1 MLQDIE
7 PYLACPHCA
16 QALTRH
22 ERSLRCPA
30 GHSFDLARQG
40 YVSLL
45 AGDAHTGTGDTAE
58 MVAARADFLTAGHYR
73 PIADALAAAATALAS
88 PTPAG
93 ATPAEATAPAEAA
106 RALPEAARAEAGPA
120 GQDAPALEQADP
132 SRAAG
137 GLVVDLGAGTG
148 HYLAHVLD
156 ALPGRVG
163 AALDISK
170 YALRRAAKAHPR
182 IGAVVCDAWR
192 PLPLRDASADLVLN
206 VFAPRNGPE
215 IRRVLRPGGTL
226 LLVAPTGR
234 HLRELVAALG
244 LLSVDEEKQRRIDEK
259 LGPHLTPVE
268 QREVEF
274 TLRLAPQDVRTVVG
288 MGPSAW
294 HTDPARLAA
303 ALAALPDPV
312 EVTASVTVAAYRRP

>member
-30 GHSFDLARQG
+30 GHSFDLAKQG

-58 MVAARADFLTAGHYR
+58 MVAARADFLAAGHYR
-73 PIADALAAAATALAS
+73 PIADALAEAASA
-88 PTPAG
+88 
-93 ATPAEATAPAEAA
+93 APA
-106 RALPEAARAEAGPA
+106 
-120 GQDAPALEQADP
+120 APAAP
-132 SRAAG
+132 AVAPG
-137 GLVVDLGAGTG
+137 GLVADLGAGTG

-170 YALRRAAKAHPR
+170 YALRRAAKAHSR

-192 PLPLRDASADLVLN
+192 PLPLRDASADLMLN

-226 LLVAPTGR
+226 LLVSPTAR

-244 LLSVDEEKQRRIDEK
+244 LLSVDEDKQRRIDEK

-294 HTDPARLAA
+294 HTDPDRLAA
-303 ALAALPDPV
+303 ALAGLPDPV
-312 EVTASVTVAAYRRP
+312 EVTASVTVAGYRRP

>member
-16 QALTRH
+16 QDLTRH

-30 GHSFDLARQG
+30 GHSFDLAKQG

-58 MVAARADFLTAGHYR
+58 MVAARADFLAAGHYR
-73 PIADALAAAATALAS
+73 PIADALAEAAAAA
-88 PTPAG
+88 AG
-93 ATPAEATAPAEAA
+93 AD
-106 RALPEAARAEAGPA
+106 PE
-120 GQDAPALEQADP
+120 
-132 SRAAG
+132 
-137 GLVVDLGAGTG
+137 GLVADLGAGTG
-148 HYLAHVLD
+148 HYLAHVLE

-192 PLPLRDASADLVLN
+192 PLPLRDASTDLMLN

-215 IRRVLRPGGTL
+215 IRRVLHPGGTL
-226 LLVAPTGR
+226 LLVSPTAR
-234 HLRELVAALG
+234 HLRELVSALG
-244 LLSVDEEKQRRIDEK
+244 LLSVDEDKQRRIDEK
-259 LGPHLTPVE
+259 LGPYLTPVD
-268 QREVEF
+268 QRSVEF
-274 TLRLAPQDVRTVVG
+274 TLRLSAQDVRTVVG

-294 HTDPARLAA
+294 HTDPDRLAA
-303 ALAALPDPV
+303 ALAELPEPV
-312 EVTASVTVAAYRRP
+312 EVTASVTVAGYRRSV

>member
-16 QALTRH
+16 RPLTLDGRT
-22 ERSLRCPA
+22 LRCPG
-30 GHSFDLARQG
+30 GHSHDLAKQG

-58 MVAARADFLTAGHYR
+58 MVAARGDFLAAGHYR
-73 PIADALAAAATALAS
+73 PIADALTEAAVAAV
-88 PTPAG
+88 AG
-93 ATPAEATAPAEAA
+93 AE
-106 RALPEAARAEAGPA
+106 AEAGGDATGDGGA
-120 GQDAPALEQADP
+120 G
-132 SRAAG
+132 AG
-137 GLVVDLGAGTG
+137 AGARGLVADLGAGTG

-156 ALPGRVG
+156 ALPGRPG

-170 YALRRAAKAHPR
+170 YALRRAARAHPR

-192 PLPLRDASADLVLN
+192 PLPLLDASADLVLN

-226 LLVAPTGR
+226 LLVSPTAR
-234 HLRELVAALG
+234 HLRELVNTLG

-259 LGPHLTPVE
+259 LGPYLTPAGR
-268 QREVEF
+268 REVEF
-274 TLRLAPQDVRTVVG
+274 TVRLSAEDVRTVVG

-294 HTDPARLAA
+294 HTDPARLAER
-303 ALAALPDPV
+303 LAALPDPV
-312 EVTASVTVAAYRRP
+312 EVTASVTVAAYRR

>member
-7 PYLACPHCA
+7 RYLACPHCA

-22 ERSLRCPA
+22 DRSLRCPA
-30 GHSFDLARQG
+30 GHSFDLAKQG

-58 MVAARADFLTAGHYR
+58 MVAARADFLAAGHYR
-73 PIADALAAAATALAS
+73 PIAEALAQAASAS
-88 PTPAG
+88 AVAG
-93 ATPAEATAPAEAA
+93 E
-106 RALPEAARAEAGPA
+106 
-120 GQDAPALEQADP
+120 
-132 SRAAG
+132 SG
-137 GLVVDLGAGTG
+137 GLVADLGAGTG

-156 ALPGRVG
+156 ALPGTVG

-170 YALRRAAKAHPR
+170 FALRRAAKAHPR

-192 PLPLRDASADLVLN
+192 PLPLRDASAELMLN

-226 LLVAPTGR
+226 LLVSPTAR
-234 HLRELVAALG
+234 HLRELVDALG

-259 LGPHLTPVE
+259 LGPYLEPAGR
-268 QREVEF
+268 REVEF
-274 TLRLAPQDVRTVVG
+274 TLRLGPQDVRTVVG

-294 HTDPARLAA
+294 HTDPERLGA
-303 ALAALPDPV
+303 ALAELPEPV
-312 EVTASVTVAAYRRP
+312 EVTASVTVAAYLR

>member
-7 PYLACPHCA
+7 RYLACPLCA

-22 ERSLRCPA
+22 DRSLRCPA
-30 GHSFDLARQG
+30 GHSFDLAKQG
-40 YVSLL
+40 YASLL

-58 MVAARADFLTAGHYR
+58 MVAARADFLAAGHYR
-73 PIADALAAAATALAS
+73 PIADALAEAAAAA
-88 PTPAG
+88 PAG
-93 ATPAEATAPAEAA
+93 EP
-106 RALPEAARAEAGPA
+106 
-120 GQDAPALEQADP
+120 D
-132 SRAAG
+132 
-137 GLVVDLGAGTG
+137 GLVADLGAGTG

-156 ALPGRVG
+156 ALPDRVG

-192 PLPLRDASADLVLN
+192 PLPLRDASAELMLN

-226 LLVAPTGR
+226 LLVSPTAR
-234 HLRELVAALG
+234 HLRELVDALG

-259 LGPHLTPVE
+259 LGPYLTPAG

-274 TLRLAPQDVRTVVG
+274 TLRLDAQDVRTVVG

-294 HTDPARLAA
+294 HTDPGRLGA

-312 EVTASVTVAAYRRP
+312 EVTASVTVAAYRR

>member
-16 QALTRH
+16 QPLTRH
-22 ERSLRCPA
+22 ERTLRCPA
-30 GHSFDLARQG
+30 GHSHDLAKQG

-45 AGDAHTGTGDTAE
+45 AGDAHTGTGDTAD
-58 MVAARADFLTAGHYR
+58 MVAARAEFLAASHYR
-73 PIADALAAAATALAS
+73 PIADALAEAAAA
-88 PTPAG
+88 
-93 ATPAEATAPAEAA
+93 
-106 RALPEAARAEAGPA
+106 
-120 GQDAPALEQADP
+120 ADP
-132 SRAAG
+132 E
-137 GLVVDLGAGTG
+137 GLVADLGAGTG

-156 ALPGRVG
+156 ALPGRPG

-170 YALRRAAKAHPR
+170 FALRRAAKAHPR

-192 PLPLRDASADLVLN
+192 PLPLLDGSAGLMLN

-226 LLVAPTGR
+226 LLVSPTSR

-259 LGPHLTPVE
+259 LGPYLTPE
-268 QREVEF
+268 GRREVEF
-274 TLRLAPQDVRTVVG
+274 TLRLGPQDVRTVVG

-294 HTDPARLAA
+294 HTDPERLAA
-303 ALAALPDPV
+303 ALAGLPEPV
-312 EVTASVTVAAYRRP
+312 EVTASVTVAVYRR

>member
-30 GHSFDLARQG
+30 GHSFDLAKQG

-58 MVAARADFLTAGHYR
+58 MVAARADFLAAGHYR
-73 PIADALAAAATALAS
+73 PIADALADAATALVDAAPS
-88 PTPAG
+88 ADGAG
-93 ATPAEATAPAEAA
+93 SDSTGGMG
-106 RALPEAARAEAGPA
+106 GP
-120 GQDAPALEQADP
+120 D
-132 SRAAG
+132 
-137 GLVVDLGAGTG
+137 GLVADLGAGTG

-170 YALRRAAKAHPR
+170 FALRRAAKAHPR

-192 PLPLRDASADLVLN
+192 PLPLRDASAELMLN

-226 LLVAPTGR
+226 LLVSPTAG
-234 HLRELVAALG
+234 HLRELVDALG
-244 LLSVDEEKQRRIDEK
+244 LLSVDEDKQRRIDEK
-259 LGPHLTPVE
+259 LGPYLTPVE
-268 QREVEF
+268 QRSVDF
-274 TLRLAPQDVRTVVG
+274 TLRLGAQDVRTVVG

-294 HTDPARLAA
+294 HTDADRLEA
-303 ALAALPDPV
+303 ALAALPEPV
-312 EVTASVTVAAYRRP
+312 EVTASVTVAAYRRPL

>member
-7 PYLACPHCA
+7 RYLACPLCA
-16 QALTRH
+16 QPLTRH
-22 ERSLRCPA
+22 DRSLRCPA
-30 GHSFDLARQG
+30 GHSFDLAKQG

-58 MVAARADFLTAGHYR
+58 MVAARADFLAAGHYR
-73 PIADALAAAATALAS
+73 PIADALAEASAAA
-88 PTPAG
+88 PADE
-93 ATPAEATAPAEAA
+93 P
-106 RALPEAARAEAGPA
+106 
-120 GQDAPALEQADP
+120 D
-132 SRAAG
+132 
-137 GLVVDLGAGTG
+137 GLVADLGAGTG

-156 ALPGRVG
+156 ALPDRVG

-192 PLPLRDASADLVLN
+192 PLPLRDASAELMLN

-226 LLVAPTGR
+226 LLVSPTAR
-234 HLRELVAALG
+234 HLGELVDALG

-259 LGPHLTPVE
+259 LGPYLTPAGR
-268 QREVEF
+268 REVEF
-274 TLRLAPQDVRTVVG
+274 TLRLDPQDVRTVVG

-294 HTDPARLAA
+294 HTDPERLGA
-303 ALAALPDPV
+303 ALTALPDPV
-312 EVTASVTVAAYRRP
+312 EVTASVTVAAYRR

>member
-16 QALTRH
+16 QDLTRH

-30 GHSFDLARQG
+30 GHSFDLAKQG

-58 MVAARADFLTAGHYR
+58 MVAARADFLAAGHYR
-73 PIADALAAAATALAS
+73 PIADALAAAAAAAVGDGAD
-88 PTPAG
+88 AG
-93 ATPAEATAPAEAA
+93 AGGGAD
-106 RALPEAARAEAGPA
+106 GP
-120 GQDAPALEQADP
+120 
-132 SRAAG
+132 G
-137 GLVVDLGAGTG
+137 GLVADLGAGTG

-156 ALPGRVG
+156 TLPGRVG

-192 PLPLRDASADLVLN
+192 PLPLRDACADLVLN

-226 LLVAPTGR
+226 LLVSPTAR

-259 LGPHLTPVE
+259 LGPYLTPAGR
-268 QREVEF
+268 QPVEF
-274 TLRLAPQDVRTVVG
+274 TLRLSAQDVRTVVG

-294 HTDPARLAA
+294 HTDPDRLAA
-303 ALAALPDPV
+303 ALEELPDPV

>member
-16 QALTRH
+16 QDLTRH

-30 GHSFDLARQG
+30 GHSFDLAKQG

-58 MVAARADFLTAGHYR
+58 MVAARADFLAAGHYR
-73 PIADALAAAATALAS
+73 PIADALAAAAAAVVADGADTGAD
-88 PTPAG
+88 AG
-93 ATPAEATAPAEAA
+93 AGGGAD
-106 RALPEAARAEAGPA
+106 GP
-120 GQDAPALEQADP
+120 
-132 SRAAG
+132 G
-137 GLVVDLGAGTG
+137 GLVADLGAGTG

-182 IGAVVCDAWR
+182 VGAVVCDAWR
-192 PLPLRDASADLVLN
+192 PLPLRDACADLVLN

-226 LLVAPTGR
+226 LLVSPTAR

-259 LGPHLTPVE
+259 LGPYLTPAGR
-268 QREVEF
+268 QPVEF
-274 TLRLAPQDVRTVVG
+274 TLRLSAQDVRTVVG

-294 HTDPARLAA
+294 HTDPGRLAA
-303 ALAALPDPV
+303 ALEELPEPV
-312 EVTASVTVAAYRRP
+312 EVTASVTVATYRRP

>member
-16 QALTRH
+16 RPLTLDGRT
-22 ERSLRCPA
+22 LRCPG
-30 GHSFDLARQG
+30 GHSHDLAKQG

-45 AGDAHTGTGDTAE
+45 AGDAHTGTGDTAD
-58 MVAARADFLTAGHYR
+58 MVAARGDFLAAGHYR
-73 PIADALAAAATALAS
+73 PIADALAAAAVA
-88 PTPAG
+88 
-93 ATPAEATAPAEAA
+93 AEDSGGGDGD
-106 RALPEAARAEAGPA
+106 GP
-120 GQDAPALEQADP
+120 
-132 SRAAG
+132 G
-137 GLVVDLGAGTG
+137 GLVADLGAGTG

-156 ALPGRVG
+156 ALPGRPG

-170 YALRRAAKAHPR
+170 YALRRAARAHPR

-192 PLPLRDASADLVLN
+192 PLPLLDASAGLVLN

-226 LLVAPTGR
+226 LLVSPTSR
-234 HLRELVAALG
+234 HLRELVDTLG

-259 LGPHLTPVE
+259 LGPYLTPAGR
-268 QREVEF
+268 REVEF
-274 TLRLAPQDVRTVVG
+274 TMRLSAEDVRTVVG

-294 HTDPARLAA
+294 HTDPDRLAEQ
-303 ALAALPDPV
+303 LAALPDPV
-312 EVTASVTVAAYRRP
+312 EVTASVTVAAYRR

>member
-7 PYLACPHCA
+7 RYLACPLCA

-22 ERSLRCPA
+22 DRSLRCPA
-30 GHSFDLARQG
+30 GHSFDLAKQG

-58 MVAARADFLTAGHYR
+58 MVAARADFLAAGHYR
-73 PIADALAAAATALAS
+73 PIADALAGAA
-88 PTPAG
+88 
-93 ATPAEATAPAEAA
+93 AEAA
-106 RALPEAARAEAGPA
+106 AEAPA
-120 GQDAPALEQADP
+120 DKPD
-132 SRAAG
+132 
-137 GLVVDLGAGTG
+137 GLVADLGAGTG

-156 ALPGRVG
+156 ALPDRVG

-192 PLPLRDASADLVLN
+192 PLPLRDASAELMLN

-226 LLVAPTGR
+226 LLVSPTAR
-234 HLRELVAALG
+234 HLRELVDALG

-259 LGPHLTPVE
+259 LGPYLTPAGR
-268 QREVEF
+268 REVEF
-274 TLRLAPQDVRTVVG
+274 TLRLGAQDVRTVVG

-294 HTDPARLAA
+294 HTDPERLGA
-303 ALAALPDPV
+303 ALAGLPDPV
-312 EVTASVTVAAYRRP
+312 EVTASVTVAAYRR

>member
-7 PYLACPHCA
+7 RYLACPLCA

-22 ERSLRCPA
+22 DRSLRCPT
-30 GHSFDLARQG
+30 GHSFDLAKQG

-45 AGDAHTGTGDTAE
+45 AGDAHTGTGDTAD
-58 MVAARADFLTAGHYR
+58 MVAARADFLAAGHYR
-73 PIADALAAAATALAS
+73 PISDALAEAAAAA
-88 PTPAG
+88 PAG
-93 ATPAEATAPAEAA
+93 EPD
-106 RALPEAARAEAGPA
+106 R
-120 GQDAPALEQADP
+120 
-132 SRAAG
+132 
-137 GLVVDLGAGTG
+137 LVADLGAGTG

-156 ALPGRVG
+156 TLPGSVG

-215 IRRVLRPGGTL
+215 IRRVLRPGGAL
-226 LLVAPTGR
+226 LLVSPTAR
-234 HLRELVAALG
+234 HLRELVDALG

-259 LGPHLTPVE
+259 LGPYLTPAGR
-268 QREVEF
+268 REVEF
-274 TLRLAPQDVRTVVG
+274 ALRLSPQDVRTVVG

-294 HTDPARLAA
+294 HTDAERLAA
-303 ALAALPDPV
+303 ALAALPEPV
-312 EVTASVTVAAYRRP
+312 EVTASVTVAAYRR

>member
-16 QALTRH
+16 QDLTRH

-30 GHSFDLARQG
+30 GHSFDLAKQG

-58 MVAARADFLTAGHYR
+58 MVAARADFLAAGHYR
-73 PIADALAAAATALAS
+73 PIADALAAAAAS
-88 PTPAG
+88 VAG
-93 ATPAEATAPAEAA
+93 AAVAGVASEAD
-106 RALPEAARAEAGPA
+106 AGP
-120 GQDAPALEQADP
+120 D
-132 SRAAG
+132 
-137 GLVVDLGAGTG
+137 GLVADLGAGTG
-148 HYLAHVLD
+148 HYLAHVLE
-156 ALPGRVG
+156 ALPGRAG

-192 PLPLRDASADLVLN
+192 PLPLRDASADLMLN

-226 LLVAPTGR
+226 LLVSPTAR

-259 LGPHLTPVE
+259 LGPYLTPTGR
-268 QREVEF
+268 QSVEF
-274 TLRLAPQDVRTVVG
+274 TLRLSAQDVRTVVG

-294 HTDPARLAA
+294 HTDPDRLAA
-303 ALAALPDPV
+303 ALADLPEPV

>member
-16 QALTRH
+16 QDLTRH

-30 GHSFDLARQG
+30 GHSFDLAKQG

-58 MVAARADFLTAGHYR
+58 MVAARADFLAAGHYR
-73 PIADALAAAATALAS
+73 PIADALAAAAAAAVGDGAD
-88 PTPAG
+88 AG
-93 ATPAEATAPAEAA
+93 A
-106 RALPEAARAEAGPA
+106 G
-120 GQDAPALEQADP
+120 GGADGL
-132 SRAAG
+132 G
-137 GLVVDLGAGTG
+137 GLVADLGAGTG
-148 HYLAHVLD
+148 HYLAHVVD
-156 ALPGRVG
+156 TLPGRVG

-182 IGAVVCDAWR
+182 VGAVVCDAWR
-192 PLPLRDASADLVLN
+192 PLPLRDACADLVLN

-226 LLVAPTGR
+226 LLVSPTAR

-259 LGPHLTPVE
+259 LGPYLTPAGR
-268 QREVEF
+268 QPVEF
-274 TLRLAPQDVRTVVG
+274 TLRLSAQDVRTVVG

-294 HTDPARLAA
+294 HTDPDRLAA
-303 ALAALPDPV
+303 ALEELPDPV

>member
-30 GHSFDLARQG
+30 GHSFDLAKQG

-73 PIADALAAAATALAS
+73 PIADALAEAATALLGAAPS
-88 PTPAG
+88 AG
-93 ATPAEATAPAEAA
+93 G
-106 RALPEAARAEAGPA
+106 AGPETMETTETT
-120 GQDAPALEQADP
+120 GSPQDPDGP
-132 SRAAG
+132 D

-170 YALRRAAKAHPR
+170 FALRRAAKAHPR

-192 PLPLRDASADLVLN
+192 PLPLRDASAELMLN

-226 LLVAPTGR
+226 LLVSPTAN
-234 HLRELVAALG
+234 HLRELVDALG

-259 LGPHLTPVE
+259 LGPYLTPVD
-268 QREVEF
+268 QRSVEF
-274 TLRLAPQDVRTVVG
+274 TLRLSAQDVRTVVG

-294 HTDPARLAA
+294 HTDADRLAA
-303 ALAALPDPV
+303 ALAAMPEPV
-312 EVTASVTVAAYRRP
+312 EVSASVTVAAYRRPR

>member
-30 GHSFDLARQG
+30 GHSFDLAKQG

-58 MVAARADFLTAGHYR
+58 MVAARADFLAAGHYR
-73 PIADALAAAATALAS
+73 PIADALAEAASAALAAPAAA
-88 PTPAG
+88 
-93 ATPAEATAPAEAA
+93 AE
-106 RALPEAARAEAGPA
+106 
-120 GQDAPALEQADP
+120 
-132 SRAAG
+132 
-137 GLVVDLGAGTG
+137 GLVADLGAGTG

-192 PLPLRDASADLVLN
+192 PLPLRDASADLMLN

-226 LLVAPTGR
+226 LLVSPTAR

-244 LLSVDEEKQRRIDEK
+244 LLSVDEDKQRRIDEK

-268 QREVEF
+268 QRDVEF

-294 HTDPARLAA
+294 HTDPDRLAA
-303 ALAALPDPV
+303 ALAGLPDPV
-312 EVTASVTVAAYRRP
+312 EVTASVTVAGYRRP

>member
-16 QALTRH
+16 QALTPDGRT
-22 ERSLRCPA
+22 LRCPG
-30 GHSFDLARQG
+30 GHSFDIAKQG

-45 AGDAHTGTGDTAE
+45 AGDAHTGTGDTAD
-58 MVAARADFLTAGHYR
+58 MVAARSDFLAAGHYR
-73 PIADALAAAATALAS
+73 PIADALAAAAAA
-88 PTPAG
+88 A
-93 ATPAEATAPAEAA
+93 APE
-106 RALPEAARAEAGPA
+106 
-120 GQDAPALEQADP
+120 
-132 SRAAG
+132 
-137 GLVVDLGAGTG
+137 GLVADLGAGTG

-156 ALPGRVG
+156 ALPGRPG

-192 PLPLRDASADLVLN
+192 PLPLLEATAGLVLN

-215 IRRVLRPGGTL
+215 IRRVLRPGATL
-226 LLVAPTGR
+226 LLVSPTAH
-234 HLRELVAALG
+234 HLRELVTELG

-259 LGPHLTPVE
+259 LGPYLTPAG
-268 QREVEF
+268 QQQVEF
-274 TLRLAPQDVRTVVG
+274 TMRLSATDVRTVVG

-294 HTDPARLAA
+294 HTDPDRLAARLAG
-303 ALAALPDPV
+303 LPDPV
-312 EVTASVTVAAYRRP
+312 EVTASVTIAAYRR

>member
-7 PYLACPHCA
+7 RYLACPHCA

-22 ERSLRCPA
+22 DRSLRCPA
-30 GHSFDLARQG
+30 GHSFDLAKQG

-58 MVAARADFLTAGHYR
+58 MVAARADFLAAGHYR
-73 PIADALAAAATALAS
+73 PIAEALAEAAAAV
-88 PTPAG
+88 AG
-93 ATPAEATAPAEAA
+93 AS
-106 RALPEAARAEAGPA
+106 
-120 GQDAPALEQADP
+120 D
-132 SRAAG
+132 
-137 GLVVDLGAGTG
+137 GLVADLGAGTG

-156 ALPGRVG
+156 ALPGTVG

-170 YALRRAAKAHPR
+170 FALRRAAKAHPR

-192 PLPLRDASADLVLN
+192 PLPLRDASAELMLN

-226 LLVAPTGR
+226 LLVSPTAR
-234 HLRELVAALG
+234 HLRELVGALG

-259 LGPHLTPVE
+259 LGPYLEPAGR
-268 QREVEF
+268 REVEF
-274 TLRLAPQDVRTVVG
+274 TLRLGPQDVRTVVG

-294 HTDPARLAA
+294 HTDPERLAA
-303 ALAALPDPV
+303 VLAELPEPV
-312 EVTASVTVAAYRRP
+312 EVTASVTVAAYRR

>member
-7 PYLACPHCA
+7 RHLACPHCA

-22 ERSLRCPA
+22 ERTLRCPA
-30 GHSFDLARQG
+30 GHSFDLAKQG

-58 MVAARADFLTAGHYR
+58 MVAARADFLAAGHYR
-73 PIADALAAAATALAS
+73 PIADALAEAAAAAVAS
-88 PTPAG
+88 
-93 ATPAEATAPAEAA
+93 AP
-106 RALPEAARAEAGPA
+106 G
-120 GQDAPALEQADP
+120 DP
-132 SRAAG
+132 D
-137 GLVVDLGAGTG
+137 GLVADLGAGTG

-156 ALPGRVG
+156 ALPGHPG

-192 PLPLRDASADLVLN
+192 PLPLRDACADLMLN

-226 LLVAPTGR
+226 LLVSPTAR
-234 HLRELVAALG
+234 HLRELVAGLG

-259 LGPHLTPVE
+259 LGPYLTAAG

-274 TLRLAPQDVRTVVG
+274 TLRLGAQDVRTVVG

-294 HTDPARLAA
+294 HTDPERLVA
-303 ALAALPDPV
+303 ALGALPDPV
-312 EVTASVTVAAYRRP
+312 EVTASVTVATYRR